1 MGIRT
6 LFVEDEHW
14 GVIPYFKELEKIDFQ
29 CELAKDGD
37 EAIKKLENERFD
49 LISIDVMF
57 PPGKL
62 LGNETT
68 PVSAGLRLLQQI
80 RQGKINNCDPNI
92 NVIILTAVIN
102 REIETEIM
110 KLGVDAYLK
119 KPIDF
124 NEVIDTFCRI
134 KPQKIKEQK

>member
-1 MGIRT
+1 MKIRT
-6 LFVEDEHW
+6 LFIEDEQR
-14 GVIPYFKELEKIDFQ
+14 GVTPYFKELERNGFQ
-29 CELAKDGD
+29 CELARDGD
-37 EAIKKLENERFD
+37 EAIKKLESEDFD
-49 LISIDVMF
+49 LVSMDVMF

-62 LGNETT
+62 LDAETM

-80 RQGKINNCDPNI
+80 RLGKINNCDPNI

-102 REIETEIM
+102 REIETEIK

>member
-1 MGIRT
+1 MKIRT

-14 GVIPYFKELEKIDFQ
+14 GVTPYFKELERNDFQ
-29 CELAKDGD
+29 CELARDGD
-37 EAIKKLENERFD
+37 EAIKKLESEDFD
-49 LISIDVMF
+49 LVSMDVMF

-62 LGNETT
+62 LDAETM

-80 RQGKINNCDPNI
+80 RLGKINNCDPNI

-102 REIETEIM
+102 REIETEII

-124 NEVIDTFCRI
+124 NEVIETFCRI
-134 KPQKIKEQK
+134 KPQKIKEQE

>member
-1 MGIRT
+1 MKIRT
-6 LFVEDEHW
+6 LFIEDEQR
-14 GVIPYFKELEKIDFQ
+14 GVTPYFKELEKNGFQ
-29 CELAKDGD
+29 CELARDGD
-37 EAIKKLENERFD
+37 EAIKKLESEDFD
-49 LISIDVMF
+49 LVSMDVMF

-62 LGNETT
+62 LDAETM

-80 RQGKINNCDPNI
+80 RLGKINNCDPNI

-102 REIETEIM
+102 REIETEIK

-124 NEVIDTFCRI
+124 NEVIETFCRI
-134 KPQKIKEQK
+134 KPRKIKEQE